1 MKRAIF
7 IDYSFVILVSMV
19 ESEQY
24 VLVILLRVEMSWV
37 LKGSTRGGSRTRAG
51 EEGGGAGGRGRTGRG
66 GCPKEGIRNEDGQ
79 LNDSPYNN
87 NQDDIETEKYH
98 DMITVLSRN
107 FPEIKPENI

>member
-51 EEGGGAGGRGRTGRG
+51 EEGGGAGGRGGAGRG
-66 GCPKEGIRNEDGQ
+66 GCPKEGI
-79 LNDSPYNN
+79 
-87 NQDDIETEKYH
+87 EK
-98 DMITVLSRN
+98 
-107 FPEIKPENI
+107 KK